1 MIRASYD
8 ETLAIDPCNLRFL
21 FQGDDPT
28 ASTGGDYN
36 EIPWGIGLLTQV
48 Q

>member
-8 ETLAIDPCNLRFL
+8 ETLAIEPCNLRYL

-28 ASTGGDYN
+28 ANTGGDYN
-36 EIPWGIGLLTQV
+36 KIFWRIGLLTQTE
-48 Q
+48 